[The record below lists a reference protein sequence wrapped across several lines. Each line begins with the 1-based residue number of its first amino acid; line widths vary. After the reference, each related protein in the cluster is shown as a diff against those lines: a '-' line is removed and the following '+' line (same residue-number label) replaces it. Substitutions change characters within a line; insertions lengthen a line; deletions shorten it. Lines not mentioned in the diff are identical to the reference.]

1 VNGCES
7 AFSNILCATP
17 VQPGQ
22 QVTVPDVTGQSQASA
37 ETAIVAVDL
46 VVGTVDTEFSE
57 VEAGLV
63 ISQDPA
69 GGTLVPRDSE
79 VNLLVSLGPALDCSQ
94 HDGRPLV
101 PVAQEDPDLPE
112 PVTARDEVILRP

>member
-1 VNGCES
+1 MNGCES

-94 HDGRPLV
+94 HDGNEAACR
-101 PVAQEDPDLPE
+101 ADHSCRWHKK
-112 PVTARDEVILRP
+112 TRTCRNR

>member
-1 VNGCES
+1 
-7 AFSNILCATP
+7 
-17 VQPGQ
+17 
-22 QVTVPDVTGQSQASA
+22 VPDVTGQSQASA

-94 HDGRPLV
+94 HDGNEAACR
-101 PVAQEDPDLPE
+101 ADHSCRWHKK
-112 PVTARDEVILRP
+112 TRTCRNR